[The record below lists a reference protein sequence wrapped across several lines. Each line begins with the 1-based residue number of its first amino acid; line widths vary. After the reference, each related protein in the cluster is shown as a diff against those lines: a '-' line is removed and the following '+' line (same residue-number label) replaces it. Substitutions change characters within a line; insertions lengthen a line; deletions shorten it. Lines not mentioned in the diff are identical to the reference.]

1 MQSLLNMCLFTIGP
15 TIIDLILVYVIF
27 PFPSLYGHMCYDC
40 NMWVLVCV
48 CVCVCMC
55 VCVCVCLCVWCVGL
69 SVYLSESCVVCLC
82 ERARV
87 YIYECMHAWVIILT
101 GVHQYLCMYECMH
114 ADVYPRM
121 YACSGRSV
129 RNYMKWDEISLDET
143 RWD

>member
-87 YIYECMHAWVIILT
+87 YIYECMHA
-101 GVHQYLCMYECMH
+101 
-114 ADVYPRM
+114 
-121 YACSGRSV
+121 
-129 RNYMKWDEISLDET
+129 
-143 RWD
+143 